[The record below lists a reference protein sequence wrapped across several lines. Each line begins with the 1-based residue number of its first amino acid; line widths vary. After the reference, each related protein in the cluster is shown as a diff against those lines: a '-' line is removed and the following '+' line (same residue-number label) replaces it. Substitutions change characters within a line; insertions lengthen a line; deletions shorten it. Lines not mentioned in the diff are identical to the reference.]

1 MAGDFA
7 TLYRYAWLDSYAAD
21 FFGPGPGWG
30 GDRSFFRRWTPRAAR
45 SSSLRDTERCP
56 QTMAVAGNELSSDE
70 EEHGSRVWKR
80 DGCMTDDQSR
90 K

>member
-1 MAGDFA
+1 MLVRNALGKEPLLNLERVDMR
-7 TLYRYAWLDSYAAD
+7 LDYASN
-21 FFGPGPGWG
+21 GI
-30 GDRSFFRRWTPRAAR
+30 
-45 SSSLRDTERCP
+45 SSSLRDAERCP

-70 EEHGSRVWKR
+70 EGHGSRVWKR